1 MEIVI
6 AQLLAFFAVFLLI
19 TGIPALFRSD
29 AEALESN
36 RFPVMLRPFYNEI
49 SSLSGLGERLVK
61 VTPEVLTAL
70 KVTGFQLT
78 PRQLRGMQ
86 LFTCLTAGA
95 VCGVLAFLTTL
106 QVVAT
111 PAGFFFGALI
121 GWIYPATWLKGKAKQ
136 RQEEMSRTLPFAIDL
151 LTVAME
157 AGQDFVASVRHLV
170 NEGLRGPLAE
180 EFGRVLREIELGKSR
195 EEALKAMGDRVQL
208 PEFNSLVAS
217 VMQSAEMGASIAQTL
232 KIQAEEIR
240 RDRFHRAERKAA
252 RAPSL
257 MLIPMALFI
266 LPAVFI
272 IIFTPVII
280 RVMDSGI
287 GAYFGQ

>member
-1 MEIVI
+1 MEILI

-19 TGIPALFRSD
+19 TGLPAVFRSG
-29 AEALESN
+29 AGTMEAD
-36 RFPVMLRPFYNEI
+36 RFPVLLRPFFHEI
-49 SSLSGLGERLVK
+49 TSLSGLAERIAK
-61 VTPEVLTAL
+61 ASPEIRNAL

-86 LFTCLTAGA
+86 LFAALTAGA
-95 VCGVLAFLTTL
+95 VCAVLAFLTTL
-106 QVVAT
+106 EVWTA
-111 PAGFFFGALI
+111 PAGLLLGALL
-121 GWIYPATWLKGKAKQ
+121 GWIYPATWVKSKAKQ
-136 RQEEMSRTLPFAIDL
+136 RQDEMSRTMPFAIDL

-157 AGQDFVASVRHLV
+157 AGQDFVAAVRHLV

-208 PEFNSLVAS
+208 TEFNSLVAS

-240 RDRFHRAERKAA
+240 RERFHRAERQAA

-272 IIFTPVII
+272 IIFTPVVI
-280 RVMDSGI
+280 RVMDSGMR
-287 GAYFGQ
+287 GYFGQ